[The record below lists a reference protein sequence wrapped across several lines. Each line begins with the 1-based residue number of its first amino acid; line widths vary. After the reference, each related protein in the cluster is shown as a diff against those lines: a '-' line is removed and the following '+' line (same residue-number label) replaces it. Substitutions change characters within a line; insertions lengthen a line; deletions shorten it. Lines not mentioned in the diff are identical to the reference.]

1 MTDTLRKSLLYTYGT
16 ADLFFSL
23 MVNMELYFFARFLT
37 DYARMSLALAGQILG
52 VTSLVDIFC
61 ALAGG
66 LILQK
71 VTLRYGGKYRS
82 WFLVGPPL
90 IAPLFVLQFTRIGSD
105 AVAAAIV
112 VSGFLA
118 SHLLF
123 NVVFAANGAMV
134 GRLSPLPEERTILS
148 ASRSQGMSAA
158 GLIFSFTAAPMIAL
172 FTSLTDGTRG
182 FTLTVSVYALLMI
195 LGYWYVYR
203 ITAGHDPYDEG
214 AGGQSAE
221 RSGRSLAEIVGLV
234 FYNRPLLLL
243 ILAQVFSNASYIL
256 ITSMATY
263 YFAYSAGRPGFLS
276 VFIFAISVSRLLGA
290 LAAPWI
296 GVRIGKRTSY
306 WAFCALAAAGFA
318 SARLAGETLWLFLS
332 LFCVS
337 IFVMSVATSMT
348 TALFADTV
356 TYGEWKTGKSIRAFT
371 MALMNFS
378 IKVGILIRSV
388 VVAGG
393 LMLIGFV
400 ANAAP
405 TPRVAEGIHSMMTL
419 GPAAGFALAAAIF
432 YFGYRLEDGRV
443 VSMQAEIEARRAA
456 PGA

>member
-1 MTDTLRKSLLYTYGT
+1 MTKKLRKSLLYTYGT

-23 MVNMELYFFARFLT
+23 MISMELYFFARFLT
-37 DYARMSLALAGQILG
+37 DYARMSLGLAGKILG
-52 VTSLVDIFC
+52 ITSLIDIFC

-66 LILQK
+66 LVLQK

-90 IAPLFVLQFTRIGSD
+90 IAPLFILQFTRIGSD
-105 AVAAAIV
+105 AVAAVIV
-112 VSGFLA
+112 VSGFLL

-134 GRLSPLPEERTILS
+134 GRLTPLPEERTILS
-148 ASRSQGMSAA
+148 ASRSQGMSVA

-172 FTSLTDGTRG
+172 FTSLTDGTLG

-195 LGYWYVYR
+195 LGYWYLYR
-203 ITAGHDPYDEG
+203 ITAGYDPYDED

-221 RSGRSLAEIVGLV
+221 RSGLSLAEIVGLV

-243 ILAQVFSNASYIL
+243 IVAQVFSNASYIL
-256 ITSMATY
+256 ITTMATY
-263 YFAYSAGRPGFLS
+263 YFTYSAKRPGILS
-276 VFIFAISVSRLLGA
+276 VFIFSISVFRLLGA

-306 WAFCALAAAGFA
+306 WAFCVLAAAGFA
-318 SARLAGETLWLFLS
+318 SARLAGEMLWLFLS

-337 IFVMSVATSMT
+337 IFFMSVATSMT

-371 MALMNFS
+371 MALMNVS

-400 ANAAP
+400 ANADP
-405 TPRVAEGIHSMMTL
+405 TPKVADGIHSMMTL
-419 GPAAGFALAAAIF
+419 WPAAGYAVAAAIF

-456 PGA
+456 AGD